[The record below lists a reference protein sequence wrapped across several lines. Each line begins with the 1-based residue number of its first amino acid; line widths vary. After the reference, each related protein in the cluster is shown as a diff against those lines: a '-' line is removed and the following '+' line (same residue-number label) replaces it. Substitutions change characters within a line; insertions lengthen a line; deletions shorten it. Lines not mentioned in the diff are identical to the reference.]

1 MVLIFVIMLQ
11 DLNCLVQGNVSLP
24 FFSYFLYFFL
34 LFLPFLF
41 FLYFFLLFFFF
52 FLINFFFILFP
63 GDRCVYLR
71 NSQFGDYL
79 GTTYIDVNGQ
89 YQTGMYTYGRYDGTW
104 KLTDV
109 KGGVQIRN
117 MQYNQLLLPSV
128 KSDEKRRNVT
138 TTSFGNDATVWV
150 LEQTSKANSV
160 FIKNKSLGEYL
171 YASNTL
177 RYSVFT
183 WSDQKSDPVQG
194 WRPKEKAIWT
204 VIDTNCWNN
213 IP

>member
-1 MVLIFVIMLQ
+1 MYLQ
-11 DLNCLVQGNVSLP
+11 N
-24 FFSYFLYFFL
+24 YK
-34 LFLPFLF
+34 
-41 FLYFFLLFFFF
+41 
-52 FLINFFFILFP
+52 
-63 GDRCVYLR
+63 
-71 NSQFGDYL
+71 FGDYL
-79 GTTYIDVNGQ
+79 QTGSVDVNGQ
-89 YQTGMYTYGRYDGTW
+89 HPTGMYFHKQHNEEDGTW

-117 MQYNQLLLPSV
+117 LLHNQLLSPSIMQ
-128 KSDEKRRNVT
+128 DAKRRNVIT
-138 TTSFGNDATVWV
+138 AWDSNRNDATVWV

-204 VIDTNCWNN
+204 VIDTNC
-213 IP
+213 

>member
-1 MVLIFVIMLQ
+1 
-11 DLNCLVQGNVSLP
+11 
-24 FFSYFLYFFL
+24 
-34 LFLPFLF
+34 
-41 FLYFFLLFFFF
+41 
-52 FLINFFFILFP
+52 
-63 GDRCVYLR
+63 
-71 NSQFGDYL
+71 
-79 GTTYIDVNGQ
+79 
-89 YQTGMYTYGRYDGTW
+89 MYTYGRYDGTW

-204 VIDTNCWNN
+204 VIDTNC
-213 IP
+213 